1 MFRFSKR
8 LASFFSTSSVTS
20 AHVRTSEYQIAQT
33 MQHTSSL
40 PKPDPWS
47 VEAVID
53 GLPANTTKFSLTEK
67 PESPLQF
74 FHYLERLKIEKR
86 EGWRRF
92 GISTGE
98 SIADHQWRMALIA
111 MQAPKSLSDRVDM
124 FKCVRLCLVHDIAE
138 GLVGDLTPVDGVPK
152 EEKSRRESS
161 VVDGLLKN
169 SLLSRW
175 NGGTN
180 GAALS
185 ADWWEYEKGQT
196 LEAKFVKDV
205 DKIELMLQMVEYERT
220 YDMLDLVIVLIDVYE
235 SWTDVQQ
242 SEFSRVQE
250 RLHLDEMKQLA
261 SEITEER
268 RKLWESR
275 NKQPREDTVT
285 TTVQQQQDQYYGDD
299 GKQMNGVA
307 H

>member
-1 MFRFSKR
+1 
-8 LASFFSTSSVTS
+8 
-20 AHVRTSEYQIAQT
+20 

-40 PKPDPWS
+40 PKPDPWT
-47 VEAVID
+47 VEAVIE
-53 GLPANTTKFSLTEK
+53 GLPTTTTKWSTTEK
-67 PESPLQF
+67 PESPLPF

-98 SIADHQWRMALIA
+98 SIADHQWRMAMIA
-111 MQAPKSLSDRVDM
+111 MQAPKSLASRLDM

-152 EEKSRRESS
+152 VEKSRRESS
-161 VVDGLLKN
+161 VVDDLLKN
-169 SLLSRW
+169 TLLSKY
-175 NGGTN
+175 NGGNN

-185 ADWWEYEKGQT
+185 ADWWEYEKGET

-205 DKIELMLQMVEYERT
+205 DKIELMLQMVEYERA
-220 YDMLDLVIVLIDVYE
+220 YDRLDL
-235 SWTDVQQ
+235 
-242 SEFSRVQE
+242 SEFCRVQE
-250 RLHLDEMKQLA
+250 RLYLDEMKQWA
-261 SEITEER
+261 AEITAER

-275 NKQPREDTVT
+275 EKQPREDAIS

-299 GKQMNGVA
+299 GREADGA
-307 H
+307 AR